1 MQDKKKF
8 YEARWF
14 LWLFLILFPPIGIIL
29 IWTVHKDMKKK
40 KKIILSVI
48 FAIWFIILVVAMNK
62 DNSTTDNKVDKQQET
77 SVKEQT
83 KNVTSVETTSDI
95 VTEKQKDTKEEKSV
109 SVVET
114 SNDKFTN
121 DEIEKGIKEAVKD
134 DIDTKNES
142 IKGVVLKNKDLIVY
156 VDFSNADPSPLTIED
171 LAWSRTSSI
180 TDDILEHTEYF
191 EYWNTVTVDFGDIGK
206 VIYSQDDVE
215 TNEFGGRYF
224 PEEKYHLQ

>member
-48 FAIWFIILVVAMNK
+48 FAIWFIILVVAMNE